1 MTHRL
6 LSSFRQALALCVL
19 LLGTASIAHAQ
30 VLVDVSGNTASA
42 AIVLP
47 GDIGADLTITFE
59 STQNLSAAKLGITAQ
74 LVDVSASGL
83 LARLPDSLLVS
94 VPAAFPLLITV
105 EPSADFS
112 FTNSYLLSVHT
123 HNLGYAPGTPLRLFK
138 APLGGNFVDITEY
151 VRPGSVDTGGRE
163 GGFSQFL
170 IVADLRP
177 NSIVAAGKFGALNT
191 RIANAAMP
199 ALLRTQLNATL
210 ASAQTAFNANDYV
223 SAIAYIDSFRSQVQ
237 AAAGT
242 NLANVWR
249 AARDLD
255 NTAGSLD
262 GMASTLRF
270 TLTRLRD
277 FGF

>member
-1 MTHRL
+1 M
-6 LSSFRQALALCVL
+6 
-19 LLGTASIAHAQ
+19 
-30 VLVDVSGNTASA
+30 
-42 AIVLP
+42 
-47 GDIGADLTITFE
+47 
-59 STQNLSAAKLGITAQ
+59 
-74 LVDVSASGL
+74 
-83 LARLPDSLLVS
+83 
-94 VPAAFPLLITV
+94 
-105 EPSADFS
+105 
-112 FTNSYLLSVHT
+112 HT
-123 HNLGYAPGTPLRLFK
+123 HNLSYAPGTPLRLFK
-138 APLGGNFVDITEY
+138 APLGGNFVDITED
-151 VRPGSVDTGGRE
+151 VSPGSVDTRGRE

-177 NSIVAAGKFGALNT
+177 NSVVAAGKFSALNT

-223 SAIAYIDSFRSQVQ
+223 TAISYVDSFRSQVQ

-242 NLANVWR
+242 DLANVWR

-270 TLTRLRD
+270 TLARLRD
-277 FGF
+277 FGS

>member
-1 MTHRL
+1 MIHRL
-6 LSSFRQALALCVL
+6 LASFRQALALCL
-19 LLGTASIAHAQ
+19 LLFGTFSFAHAD
-30 VLVDVSGNTASA
+30 VTVNVSGNTATA
-42 AIVLP
+42 TIVLP
-47 GDIGADLTITFE
+47 GDVGADLTLSFD
-59 STQNLSAAKLGITAQ
+59 SAQNLSAPNLGITAQ
-74 LVDVSASGL
+74 LVNVNASGL
-83 LARLPDSLLVS
+83 LARLPDSLLDS
-94 VPAAFPLLITV
+94 VPAAFPVLITI
-105 EPSADFS
+105 EPSGDFS

-123 HNLGYAPGTPLRLFK
+123 HNLSYAPGTPLRLFK
-138 APLGGNFVDITEY
+138 APLGGNFVDITED
-151 VRPGSVDTGGRE
+151 VLPGSVDTRGRE

-177 NSIVAAGKFGALNT
+177 NSVVAAGKFSALNT

-199 ALLRTQLNATL
+199 TLLRSQLNATL

-223 SAIAYIDSFRSQVQ
+223 TAISYVDSFRSQVQ

-242 NLANVWR
+242 DLANVWR

-270 TLTRLRD
+270 TLARLLY
-277 FGF
+277 FGS